1 MIRASKLVTDRFT
14 DLFSNLFSTTE
25 LSNVLTEICKVDPNF
40 DKNDFLR
47 FCETDI
53 IPNVLEA
60 IIRGDLEVLR
70 DWCHE
75 AVFNALGEPIK
86 QAIKLKYKFC
96 SRVLD
101 LENVEL
107 AMGKIMEQGPVL
119 VITFQA
125 QQIMAIR
132 DANDKLVEGDPEKV
146 QRVHYVWV
154 LCRDQNEF
162 DPKAAWKLLD
172 ISANHSDQ
180 FI

>member
-1 MIRASKLVTDRFT
+1 MK
-14 DLFSNLFSTTE
+14 
-25 LSNVLTEICKVDPNF
+25 
-40 DKNDFLR
+40 
-47 FCETDI
+47 
-53 IPNVLEA
+53 
-60 IIRGDLEVLR
+60 

-75 AVFNALGEPIK
+75 AVFNALAEPIK

-96 SRVLD
+96 SRILD
-101 LENVEL
+101 VENVEL

-132 DANDKLVEGDPEKV
+132 DETNKLIEGDPEKV

-162 DPKAAWKLLD
+162 DPKAAWKLID
-172 ISANHSDQ
+172 MSASSSEQ